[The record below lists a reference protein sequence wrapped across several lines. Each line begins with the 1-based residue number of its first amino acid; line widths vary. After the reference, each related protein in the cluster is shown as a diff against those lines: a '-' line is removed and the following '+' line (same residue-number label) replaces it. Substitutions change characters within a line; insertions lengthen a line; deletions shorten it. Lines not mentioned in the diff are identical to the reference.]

1 MVSSFGFAPRIAQLR
16 GAIFFPPLRFVGRY
30 LIYGT
35 GSAWGYPKE
44 NVAKWNLFLVDWARG
59 NSHQLKLTHDVDRI
73 EQMGSDAVIVGTNGN
88 DLQFSAVRLESCEG

>member
-1 MVSSFGFAPRIAQLR
+1 LRHGLHSSVAQ
-16 GAIFFPPLRFVGRY
+16 FFSR
-30 LIYGT
+30 
-35 GSAWGYPKE
+35 
-44 NVAKWNLFLVDWARG
+44 ARG